1 MSDDLSS
8 FLMKL
13 LAIVI
18 YLALGAFVSW
28 IFYNIKRRDLF
39 GGYIGGLVVGVI
51 GALIGGFIL
60 DKLFLDIAVKVLSFL
75 VYDTGVNIIAG
86 LIGGFIAVY
95 IMNRLGHNKERK
107 KY

>member
-1 MSDDLSS
+1 MSDELSN

-13 LAIVI
+13 LAIAI

-28 IFYNIKRRDLF
+28 IFYYIKKRDLF
-39 GGYIGGLVVGVI
+39 GGYIGGLIVGII

-60 DKLFLDIAVKVLSFL
+60 DKLFLEISFKILSFL

-86 LIGGFIAVY
+86 LIGGFLAVY